1 MNSRKSNPISRLNE
15 GVRMKQSPLVKRAL
29 SSAVALGLLA
39 LVSAPVQ
46 AIEFSSGEWSGSV
59 DTTLSYG
66 AAWRVKDYDPADVG
80 KQANNPQA
88 FNLDKLAQRDVVGR
102 WSANGDDG
110 ILNYPDSG
118 DLISNTIKATVE
130 MQVGWRNFGGFFR
143 GTALYDFEN
152 ADKDALSERA
162 QEWVGKDARLLD
174 AYIYGNHEVGT
185 KFLNWRFGKQVVSW
199 GESTFIQGGINVI
212 NPVDVS
218 KLRVAGAELKE
229 AFEGV
234 NLLMG
239 SIDLTDSISVEAL
252 YMFEYKEIRPDPAG
266 TYFSTNDIATAG
278 GSYAM
283 LGFIYPQPVINPDLF
298 QEVCV
303 NGNLAASDSPLPP
316 QLVGVGCAF
325 ALPRSETQFPSDSG
339 QYGAS
344 LRWFLENLGGTELG
358 FYYLN
363 YHSRLPVV
371 SGTTILKTP
380 PGFTNSYWTEYP
392 EDIHLFGVSFNSNVG
407 TWALSGEVSY
417 RPNLPLQFDDVEV
430 LFAGLTPLNPLLPS
444 YYFQYKSQLGQ
455 FSELGQYI
463 QGWDEHESWQAQST
477 TTKLF
482 GPTNPFKADQIAFV
496 AEVGLNYVAD
506 LPSKDYQRYDGPGT
520 NAGGG
525 WDWTTGDWNNPQTEP
540 DGFADDFSW
549 GYRMATRFDYNNAI
563 GAWTVSPRL
572 GWSHDVSGTTPGPGG
587 SFVDGQ
593 KQLTLGLGFSYLNRW
608 VVDLAYTTY
617 SGAGT
622 YNLLKNRDF
631 IAASISYSF

>member
-1 MNSRKSNPISRLNE
+1 MNSHRIETNHRSSE
-15 GVRMKQSPLVKRAL
+15 GARMNTSQLIKRAL
-29 SSAVALGLLA
+29 PAALAFGLLGLA
-39 LVSAPVQ
+39 SAPVQ
-46 AIEFSSGEWSGSV
+46 AIEFSGGEWSGSV
-59 DTTLSYG
+59 DTTVSYG
-66 AAWRVKDYDPADVG
+66 ASWRLKDYEPEDVG
-80 KQANNPQA
+80 KQANDPLV
-88 FNLDKLAQRDVVGR
+88 FTYDKLTQREVPGR

-130 MQVGWRNFGGFFR
+130 MQVNWRNYGGFIR
-143 GTALYDFEN
+143 GSALYDFEN
-152 ADKDALSERA
+152 ADKDVLSERA

-174 AYIYGNHEVGT
+174 AYIFGNHEVGER
-185 KFLNWRFGKQVVSW
+185 FLNWRLGKQVVSW

-218 KLRVAGAELKE
+218 KLRVAGSELKE

-234 NLLMG
+234 NMLFG
-239 SIDLTDSISVEAL
+239 SIDLTPSVSIEAL

-266 TYFSTNDIATAG
+266 TYFSTNDIGTPG

-283 LGFIYPQPVINPDLF
+283 LGFVYPQPVRNPDLF
-298 QEVCV
+298 NDVCLQ
-303 NGNLAASDSPLPP
+303 GNLGASDTGLPP
-316 QLVGVGCAF
+316 NLVATGCAF
-325 ALPRSETQFPSDSG
+325 ALPRSETRFPGDSG

-371 SGTTILKTP
+371 SGTTIEKVP

-392 EDIHLFGVSFNSNVG
+392 EDIDLYGVSFNSNIG
-407 TWALSGEVSY
+407 TWALAGEVSY

-444 YYFQYKSQLGQ
+444 YYFQYKSQVGE

-463 QGWDEHESWQAQST
+463 QGWAEHDSWQAQAT

-496 AEVGLNYVAD
+496 AEVGVNYVSD
-506 LPSKDYQRYDGPGT
+506 LPDKDFQRYDGPGT
-520 NAGGG
+520 NSGGG
-525 WDWTTGDWNNPQTEP
+525 WDWTTGDWNNPETEP
-540 DGFADDFSW
+540 DGFADDLSW
-549 GYRMATRFDYNNAI
+549 GYRLATRFDYNNAI

-572 GWSHDVSGTTPGPGG
+572 GWAHDVSGTTPGPGG
-587 SFVDGQ
+587 SFVDSQ
-593 KQLTLGLGFSYLNRW
+593 KQLTLGLTFNYLNEW

-617 SGAGT
+617 SGAGS

-631 IAASISYSF
+631 ISASVSYSF